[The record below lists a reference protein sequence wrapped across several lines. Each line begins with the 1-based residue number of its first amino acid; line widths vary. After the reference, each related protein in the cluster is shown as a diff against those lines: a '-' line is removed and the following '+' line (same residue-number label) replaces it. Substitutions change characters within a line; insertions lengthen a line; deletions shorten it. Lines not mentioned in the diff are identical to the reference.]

1 AYSGAAAAAVAAAE
15 CAFFEEYEEYALEI
29 DYQEYQKL
37 LYEITQAGG
46 KINSSDF
53 SNCVLIRFS
62 APERIA
68 GRVCAKITAATNG
81 KRTPALVRKYFDEEK
96 QK

>member
-1 AYSGAAAAAVAAAE
+1 MSE

-29 DYQEYQKL
+29 DYTEYQKL

-46 KINSSDF
+46 KITSTDF
-53 SNCVLIRFS
+53 SNNVSLCFS
-62 APERIA
+62 SPARIA

-96 QK
+96 LK